1 VILLTNI
8 SFVFPRRTYI
18 VVEMTSEEVM
28 QDYCKSNHLFAS
40 ATISKIHVRMMR
52 EDQVNEILVLFNI
65 EILKYHYVFRYSSWI
80 EGEMNSEDREGYLSF
95 DG

>member
-1 VILLTNI
+1 
-8 SFVFPRRTYI
+8 
-18 VVEMTSEEVM
+18 MTSEEVM

-40 ATISKIHVRMMR
+40 ATISKRDVRMMRR

-80 EGEMNSEDREGYLSF
+80 EGEMNSEEREGYLSF